1 MRTRAQPKTLVR
13 EKTMHKARIQRHAR
27 RFRVEWAMSVL
38 RRGGFLVLAGVVAA
52 LAAAARPLPAAQPQY
67 QQYGYGEPDL
77 RAAVG
82 QIFALANQAR
92 AQAGVAALRWDPE
105 LAAAA
110 LQHCRMMA
118 EEGEI
123 SHQYS
128 GEPDL
133 TTRAARAGAHFSM
146 IEENVALAPSAV
158 AIHQAW
164 MQSPGHRENLLSP
177 EVDHVGI
184 AVVYARGEFYAV
196 ADYST
201 LVENLSPAQ
210 VEARVA
216 ALVRASGVSILTVP
230 TLARSAC
237 ASDDDLLRSPE
248 SRPAWMIRW
257 QNSDLS
263 HLPRQ
268 LMNQLKSGKYRQAAV
283 GSCPAQYDGGAFT
296 SYRVAVLL
304 Y

>member
-1 MRTRAQPKTLVR
+1 M
-13 EKTMHKARIQRHAR
+13 KALSR
-27 RFRVEWAMSVL
+27 SV
-38 RRGGFLVLAGVVAA
+38 FLVLVAMVA
-52 LAAAARPLPAAQPQY
+52 LAVAVQPRPLVAAQPQY
-67 QQYGYGEPDL
+67 PQYDTGGPNL
-77 RAAVG
+77 HAAVG
-82 QIFALANQAR
+82 EIFALGNQAR
-92 AQAGVAALRWDPE
+92 AQAGVASLKWDPA

-118 EEGEI
+118 AEGEI

-133 TTRAARAGAHFSM
+133 SSRAARAGAHFSL
-146 IEENVALAPSAV
+146 IEENVAMASSAAAV
-158 AIHQAW
+158 HRAW
-164 MQSPGHRENLLSP
+164 MQSPGHRENLLSH

-184 AVVYARGEFYAV
+184 AVLYARGEFYAV
-196 ADYST
+196 ADYSAG
-201 LVENLSPAQ
+201 VENLSPAQ

-216 ALVRASGVSILTVP
+216 GLVRGSGVSILAIP

-237 ASDDDLLRSPE
+237 ANDDDLLRYPE

-257 QNSDLS
+257 QDSDLS

-268 LMNQLKSGKYRQAAV
+268 LVSQLGSGKYKQAAV
-283 GSCPAQYDGGAFT
+283 GSCPTQDDDGAFM